1 MSHTQGKLEVLDGK
15 RLSITLPSLVEGC
28 GYDSHCIAL
37 TYGGDERIDAKANAR
52 RIKACW
58 NASIGIPTAEL
69 EAAADGRLLNIFEGL
84 ISERDELLA
93 ALKQVIGVID
103 AAGLHN
109 LSNGV
114 QLGQTVWYVKASDAK
129 DAARAAIE
137 RAEKGGA

>member
-1 MSHTQGKLEVLDGK
+1 MSHTQGELIVKGGYSIYADEGK
-15 RLSITLPSLVEGC
+15 TPVADACINAISDLSE
-28 GYDSHCIAL
+28 
-37 TYGGDERIDAKANAR
+37 ANAR
-52 RIKACW
+52 RLVACW